1 MLAFEVS
8 INGRRQY
15 VAGHHSEQSLHLILW
30 GTNRFQAAASVNT
43 LIAVPNNS
51 PGALATLSYGSQPLA
66 IGDEVTI
73 RIVDVEAPDAPT
85 ERNDGDGAYRIEFG
99 TSE

>member
-8 INGRRQY
+8 INGKRQY
-15 VAGHHSEQSLHLILW
+15 VAGHQDEESLHLVLW
-30 GTNRFQAAASVNT
+30 GTTRFAPAASVNVSV
-43 LIAVPNNS
+43 AVPNNS
-51 PGALATLSYGSQPLA
+51 PGGHATLSYESLPLA

-73 RIVDVEAPDAPT
+73 RIVDAETPDAPT
-85 ERNDGDGAYRIEFG
+85 ERNDGDGSYKIEFE